1 MPRFS
6 LRNKNFTTESLVVHP
21 WVCKYPAIVINLS
34 GEAEDMAPNT
44 FRRPGAVDRRAFL
57 RGVGVAGLAL
67 SVPELLAACGTSG
80 SKQSASTCVSKDIS
94 ATDKTLVFSN
104 WPEYIDVSDKG
115 KHIPSLEAFE
125 KQSGINVTYNT
136 DINDNNQFFAKVQNQ
151 LGDCQPIGRDIITM
165 TDWMAAKM
173 IQLGWIQKLDHSKIP
188 NVDQNLIKSL
198 KSPGWDPKRDYS
210 VPWQSGLTGIAYNS
224 KYTGEVRSIKELMTR
239 SDLKGKVTMLTE
251 MRDTMGFILKMIG
264 ANPEKFSQ
272 TDWENGLDELKKAV
286 AAGQFRRFTGNDYV
300 DDLNAGN
307 IVACEAWSG
316 DVIAMQFDNPHIK
329 WVVPE
334 EGLMI
339 WADNMM
345 VPNKA
350 DHKGNAEALMNYYY
364 EPEVAATVS
373 AWVNYICPVEG
384 AQQAMEKIDKT
395 LVNNDLIFP
404 SADFLSKTMLFADL
418 DQKTAR
424 TYDTQFT
431 QAIGA

>member
-1 MPRFS
+1 MGRQFAHQPR
-6 LRNKNFTTESLVVHP
+6 
-21 WVCKYPAIVINLS
+21 
-34 GEAEDMAPNT
+34 
-44 FRRPGAVDRRAFL
+44 AVDRRGFL
-57 RGVGVAGLAL
+57 RGVGAAGVALTL
-67 SVPELLAACGTSG
+67 PELLAACGTKG
-80 SKQSASTCVSKDIS
+80 SKQSAASCVSKDIS
-94 ATDKTLVFSN
+94 ATDKTLNFSN
-104 WPEYIDVSDKG
+104 WPEYIDVSDNG
-115 KHIPSLEAFE
+115 KRMPSLDKFI
-125 KQSGINVTYNT
+125 KQSGIKVTYNT

-151 LGDCQPIGRDIITM
+151 LGDCQPIGRDIITL
-165 TDWMAAKM
+165 TDWMAGKM
-173 IQLGWIQKLDHSKIP
+173 INLGWIQKLDADKIP
-188 NVDQNLIKSL
+188 NVHANLIDSL
-198 KSPGWDPKRDYS
+198 KSPGWDKNRDYS

-224 KYTGEVRSIKELMTR
+224 KYTGEIKSMKELISR

-251 MRDTMGFILKMIG
+251 MRDTMGFMLKIVG
-264 ANPEKFSQ
+264 ADPQKFSQ
-272 TDWENGLDELKKAV
+272 SDWENALDELKKAV

-316 DVIAMQFDNPHIK
+316 DVIAMQFDNPDIK

-373 AWVNYICPVEG
+373 AWVNYICPVKG

-395 LVNNDLIFP
+395 LVDNDLIFP
-404 SADFLSKTMLFADL
+404 SADFLAQTMLFQDL
-418 DQKTAR
+418 DEKTAR
-424 TYDTQFT
+424 TYETDFT
-431 QAIGA
+431 HARGA

>member
-1 MPRFS
+1 MRV
-6 LRNKNFTTESLVVHP
+6 KNWGGFRLTQNGSISRRTVLKGTAGAAFGIGSIFAL
-21 WVCKYPAIVINLS
+21 NLF
-34 GEAEDMAPNT
+34 D
-44 FRRPGAVDRRAFL
+44 RPGLVQDPASCRA
-57 RGVGVAGLAL
+57 R
-67 SVPELLAACGTSG
+67 
-80 SKQSASTCVSKDIS
+80 DIS
-94 ATDKTLVFSN
+94 ASDRRLVISN
-104 WPEYIDVSDKG
+104 WPEYLDEDKPTTLQTFERATGIKVDYTDDV
-115 KHIPSLEAFE
+115 
-125 KQSGINVTYNT
+125 
-136 DINDNNQFFAKVQNQ
+136 NDNNEFFAKVQNQ
-151 LGDCQPIGRDIITM
+151 LGSCKSTKRDM
-165 TDWMAAKM
+165 FMLTDWMAAKM

-272 TDWENGLDELKKAV
+272 TDWENALDELKKAV